1 MAKCKFMKIIRAL
14 VYFVSH
20 KIVYTYDFAPLQSRL
35 WNTLKIWPGMPGRY
49 KQFARRV
56 RQTPPGVL
64 GGTTN

>member
-1 MAKCKFMKIIRAL
+1 

-49 KQFARRV
+49 KQFARRGQA
-56 RQTPPGVL
+56 RPTRRTRWNYQL
-64 GGTTN
+64 RWNA